1 MTYHLGDSSL
11 EPGDDRGGGG
21 DDSTDVEGQ
30 GWSEDELPPPAE
42 EVGATMGSTPA
53 PAASPAAAAV
63 RRPETRGN
71 SPGNTWLVA
80 EKPNL
85 LDMLKA
91 ALRRVH
97 YSLRTENSYVAWV
110 KRFVVFHG
118 MRWPH
123 AMGLPEVEQ
132 FLNHLAMDKRISASS
147 QNQALQALRFLY
159 LQVVKRDIGLVEVK
173 RARQSNHI
181 PEVFSREEVARILA
195 HMSGMHRLIA
205 GMLYGSGLRLTEAL
219 TLRVKD
225 LDFDRRQVCIRHGKG
240 GKDRFS
246 VMPEGLVHALR
257 EQIARVQILH
267 AEDLAR
273 GYGDVE
279 MPYALARKYPS
290 QSYSLAWQFIFPAP
304 TVSTCPRTGAVRR
317 HHLYP
322 RSMQRA
328 VAIALRKANILKHAS
343 CHTFRHA
350 FATHLIENG
359 QDIRTVQDLLG
370 HADVRTTQ
378 IYTHVLQTNALGVRS
393 PADALLGS
401 LPAMGPRHMGA
412 TPAERAFPLVA
423 VPIPYGSQTAPGEP
437 VPLPPM
443 PSEAA
448 TPEAPRKYR
457 RKRWMDEEY
466 GNPDGGRL
474 QEAAAGYLV
483 IPLSQRSANVAWG
496 MPSTVGCG
504 GGTASRVYPR
514 QVRLPSTS
522 GAATDGT
529 DAELSEAEDVGAMVR
544 DR

>member
-1 MTYHLGDSSL
+1 MTHFSADSSF
-11 EPGDDRGGGG
+11 EIDGGGG
-21 DDSTDVEGQ
+21 ESTDQEGL
-30 GWSEDELPPPAE
+30 GWHEEELPPPAE
-42 EVGATMGSTPA
+42 EDGAQADTAA
-53 PAASPAAAAV
+53 PAV

-71 SPGNTWLVA
+71 APGNTWLVA

-257 EQIARVQILH
+257 EQIARIQILH

-279 MPYALARKYPS
+279 MPYALARKYPN
-290 QSYSLAWQFIFPAP
+290 QAYSLAWQFIFPAP

-328 VAIALRKANILKHAS
+328 VAIALRKAGILKHAS

-401 LPAMGPRHMGA
+401 MPSLAPRPPGA
-412 TPAERAFPLVA
+412 ASPVERAFPLVA

-443 PSEAA
+443 PGA
-448 TPEAPRKYR
+448 APRATKPPR
-457 RKRWMDEEY
+457 RRWMDYEAGE
-466 GNPDGGRL
+466 GLGGSDGGGRL
-474 QEAAAGYLV
+474 QEDAAAYV
-483 IPLSQRSANVAWG
+483 VFIPRDQRSANVAWE
-496 MPSTVGCG
+496 MP
-504 GGTASRVYPR
+504 GTALGENSASRVYPR
-514 QVRLPSTS
+514 QARLPSTS
-522 GAATDGT
+522 GAATNGT
-529 DAELSEAEDVGAMVR
+529 K
-544 DR
+544 